1 MSKRSQKNQKRK
13 QKEKQS
19 KQLLIGLVSGGIV
32 LIAVALF
39 LAFGGSSKDDGGGTP
54 VVSVDQELI
63 DYGVVKF
70 NTELAF
76 EVTVTNEGDGTLR
89 FKEVPYIEV
98 RDGC

>member
-1 MSKRSQKNQKRK
+1 MSKRKTQYQKKK

-19 KQLLIGLVSGGIV
+19 KRLLIGLVSGGIA
-32 LIAVALF
+32 LIAFALF
-39 LAFGGSSKDDGGGTP
+39 MAFGGSSKDDGGTP

-70 NTELAF
+70 NTGLAF
-76 EVTVTNEGDGTLR
+76 EVTVTNEGDGMLR
-89 FKEVPYIEV
+89 FSEVPYIEV

>member
-1 MSKRSQKNQKRK
+1 MSKKSHKNQKRK

-19 KQLLIGLVSGGIV
+19 KQLLIGLVSGGIA
-32 LIAVALF
+32 LIAIALF
-39 LAFGGSSKDDGGGTP
+39 LAFGGSSKDDGGTP
-54 VVSVDQELI
+54 VVSVDQGLI

-89 FKEVPYIEV
+89 FSEVPYIEV

>member
-1 MSKRSQKNQKRK
+1 MSKKSHKNQKRK
-13 QKEKQS
+13 QKEEQS
-19 KQLLIGLVSGGIV
+19 KRLLIGLVSGGIA
-32 LIAVALF
+32 LIAIALF
-39 LAFGGSSKDDGGGTP
+39 LAFGGSSKDDGGTP

-89 FKEVPYIEV
+89 FSEVPYIEV